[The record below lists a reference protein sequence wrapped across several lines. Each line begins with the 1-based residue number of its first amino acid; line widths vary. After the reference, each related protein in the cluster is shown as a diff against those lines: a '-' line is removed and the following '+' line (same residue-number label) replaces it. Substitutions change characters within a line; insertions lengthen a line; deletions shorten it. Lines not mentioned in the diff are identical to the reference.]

1 MNQRIQRVNQLIK
14 KELSQIILREIGFP
28 KNALVTITRVDSSPN
43 LIQTKVYVSVIPED
57 KIEDVL
63 EILEK
68 SIYDLQQILN
78 KRLNMRPVPKI
89 KFVMEKETVEAGR
102 IEELLEEIKKND

>member
-14 KELSQIILREIGFP
+14 KELSQIILQEIDFP